1 MTGDEEAYCKL
12 ACLSGHQRWVIGHA
26 FLTRL
31 LQEGGRKSPDF
42 INPGSSASGF
52 RGFPSPKFGC
62 GSEISLCGSRLN
74 CAVNLLFKYA
84 AAGGIKPET
93 GPNPEVS
100 LSYSLI
106 PKSRDAHTFFLFY
119 FNDKIFQ
126 PRFSSQPVQT
136 FPLRAQSF
144 SYDSPVYL
152 RLMAA
157 QQMHDGRCP
166 HVPMC

>member
-1 MTGDEEAYCKL
+1 M
-12 ACLSGHQRWVIGHA
+12 R
-26 FLTRL
+26 
-31 LQEGGRKSPDF
+31 EGGRKSPNF
-42 INPGSSASGF
+42 IHPGSSASGF

-62 GSEISLCGSRLN
+62 GFKISLCGSRLN

-84 AAGGIKPET
+84 AAGVIKPET

-106 PKSRDAHTFFLFY
+106 PKSREAHTFF

-126 PRFSSQPVQT
+126 PRFSSQPALPKLYPNGLSH
-136 FPLRAQSF
+136 FPMILQ
-144 SYDSPVYL
+144 YICVV
-152 RLMAA
+152 MAA

-166 HVPMC
+166 NA